1 MAHNQRIDNT
11 FRLKNSQIVIKNRGY
26 PSTRPSLPP
35 EYPVPKFWTRLSP
48 TLNMAIYTGLYAHGY
63 IQRAIYTGL
72 YILVLYTDGYIHR
85 AIYTGIYI
93 QRAIYT
99 GLYTQGYNRD

>member
-1 MAHNQRIDNT
+1 MLLQCKIVQCLIVINVHYMAHNQRIDNT

-48 TLNMAIYTGLYAHGY
+48 NDIYWL
-63 IQRAIYTGL
+63 IIK
-72 YILVLYTDGYIHR
+72 V
-85 AIYTGIYI
+85 
-93 QRAIYT
+93 
-99 GLYTQGYNRD
+99 